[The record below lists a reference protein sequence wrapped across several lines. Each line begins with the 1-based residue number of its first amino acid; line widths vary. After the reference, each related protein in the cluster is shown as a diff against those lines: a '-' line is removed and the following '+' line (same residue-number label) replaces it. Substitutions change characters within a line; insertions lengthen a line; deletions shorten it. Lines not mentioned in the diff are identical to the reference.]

1 MAWDI
6 AWTKEA
12 LKDRERI
19 ERSPYC
25 GKAKSLIAI
34 LKEDPYK
41 KPPNYEKLVGDFD
54 GALSRRINI
63 QHRLVY
69 QVVKQEHTVKI
80 LSMWG
85 HYE

>member
-6 AWTKEA
+6 AWTREA
-12 LKDRERI
+12 LKDRARI
-19 ERSPYC
+19 EKSPYRD
-25 GKAKSLIAI
+25 KAKSLIAI

-41 KPPNYEKLVGDFD
+41 KPPNYEQLIGDFK
-54 GALSRRINI
+54 GAFSRRINI

-69 QVVKQEHTVKI
+69 QVLEQEHTVKI